1 MDSFHCMSCNACMSL
16 ELFNKHKCVEQSLSG
31 NCPVCSD
38 RLFES
43 KHPVKVCLVWGVG
56 VRVRCGVGMCQ
67 VCDIRVLTVCFHFHT
82 FCRRLVPS
90 APSNPPCPA

>member
-43 KHPVKVCLVWGVG
+43 KHPVKVRAGSADAGGGAGAGAGAGAGGGLRVG
-56 VRVRCGVGMCQ
+56 LFC
-67 VCDIRVLTVCFHFHT
+67 VL
-82 FCRRLVPS
+82 
-90 APSNPPCPA
+90 